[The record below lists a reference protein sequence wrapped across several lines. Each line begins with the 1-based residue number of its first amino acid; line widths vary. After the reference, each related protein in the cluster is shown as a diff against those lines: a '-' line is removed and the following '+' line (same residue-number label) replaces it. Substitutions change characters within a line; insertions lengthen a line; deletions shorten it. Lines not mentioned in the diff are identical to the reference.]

1 MGLQTIHNNYIVS
14 EFGKA
19 FTNSK
24 EQSNKKVNNN
34 KIKNEKIKPKEK
46 GYSEQID
53 FFKKLADADKKEILS
68 STSKIVNNKS
78 STSKIVNNKKSADN
92 VIIIP
97 NRFFNNVY
105 DGFNWNTE
113 KYGSAWRK
121 KDVSIASIYSQQ
133 HLPKDFKKSHKI
145 NRFPNSN
152 ILFGIKKPK
161 PFNIPMTRTPINERP
176 KVKRLFYRKSISF
189 KYISFNSIDNLRCF
203 NISMDDLCKISR
215 PPSYKLFPSTG
226 SV

>member
-1 MGLQTIHNNYIVS
+1 MGLQTIHNSYIVS

-19 FTNSK
+19 FANSK

-46 GYSEQID
+46 DFSEQIN
-53 FFKKLADADKKEILS
+53 FFKKIADADKKEIS
-68 STSKIVNNKS
+68 SY
-78 STSKIVNNKKSADN
+78 TSKIVNNKKKADS

-113 KYGSAWRK
+113 KYDRAWGK

-161 PFNIPMTRTPINERP
+161 PFNIPMARSPINERP